1 MSISRPIV
9 YGNTAVPL
17 PDSERTDK
25 TPPDHTHK
33 WTIFVRDP
41 NYADGKTPN
50 KKDNTNGGDLS
61 YFIKKVVF
69 KLHDTYPQ
77 PSRSIETPPFEL
89 TETGWGE
96 FEIAVKIYF
105 SSEANEKNVATYH
118 HLKLHPYG
126 EEAQQKSKEN
136 GGLVESYLYD
146 ELVFNEPTE
155 AMFEILTS
163 RPGAV
168 LPAKKSE
175 TVKYS
180 TQAESEELDRL
191 SSGLESVYQQVQKT
205 KDTIQKLETE
215 KKRLEDENEKRKQKA
230 AAALAES
237 S

>member
-1 MSISRPIV
+1 M
-9 YGNTAVPL
+9 YGNTATPL
-17 PDSERTDK
+17 KDSERTER

-41 NYADGKTPN
+41 HYADGKD
-50 KKDNTNGGDLS
+50 KKRGDMS
-61 YFIKKVVF
+61 YFIKKVIF

-77 PSRSIETPPFEL
+77 PSRSIESPPFEL

-105 SSEANEKNVATYH
+105 ASEANEKNVTTYH

-126 EEAQQKSKEN
+126 EDAQKKAQEK
-136 GGLVESYLYD
+136 GGTVESYIYD

-163 RPGAV
+163 RPGAI
-168 LPAKKSE
+168 LPPKKGDTNKFS
-175 TVKYS
+175 V
-180 TQAESEELDRL
+180 QAENEELDRL

-205 KDTIQKLETE
+205 KETIQKLEAE
-215 KKRLEDENEKRKQKA
+215 KKRLDPQA
-230 AAALAES
+230 
-237 S
+237 